1 MRSSSDLTHSKLRP
15 IIGIV
20 VVVLLSLPAHAEIL
34 KVVVNDTIQPISEEY
49 IARAIAEA
57 SRRGDKAVLI
67 EINTPGGLVDSTREI
82 IEHITTS
89 SVPVIIYVTPSGSR
103 AASAGFFIL
112 ESADIA
118 AMSPGTNTGAAHPVT
133 LGGGKMDDVMKEKL
147 ENDAA
152 ALMRSVAARR
162 GRNVD
167 VAEST
172 VRQSKSFTEQ
182 EALSQHLIDYV
193 ASNED
198 DLLRQIDGKTFKRF
212 NGQNITLQL
221 SGQPLSPFSM
231 TLKEKILAY
240 LMDPNIAFLLLAIGA
255 LSLYLEFNHPG
266 AVIPGTVG
274 VVFILVAAFALN
286 LLPTRFA
293 ALVLILGAFAL
304 FAAEAKF
311 ATHGILTVGGIALLT
326 LGGLLL
332 VDSPIPEMR
341 VHLLTALTVSIPLGL
356 ITAFLM
362 TLALQARSN
371 KVVTGAQGL
380 VGETA
385 IAQTALSPQ
394 GKVFVHGE
402 LWDAVASSILP
413 PGQIVVVRSLE
424 GLTLQVDPLGAATPP
439 PTNPELAI
447 L

>member
-1 MRSSSDLTHSKLRP
+1 MQSSSAVKGYSKSRLIL
-15 IIGIV
+15 IIG
-20 VVVLLSLPAHAEIL
+20 VLALFSFPARAEIL
-34 KVVVNDTIQPISEEY
+34 KVVVNDTIQPISAEY
-49 IARAIAEA
+49 IARAIDEA
-57 SRRGDKAVLI
+57 RRRNDQAVLI

-82 IEHITTS
+82 IEHITSS
-89 SVPVIIYVTPSGSR
+89 SVPVILYVTPSGSR

-118 AMSPGTNTGAAHPVT
+118 AMAPGTNTGAAHPVI
-133 LGGGKMDDVMKEKL
+133 LGGGKMDDVMKEKM

-162 GRNVD
+162 GRNVE

-172 VRQSKSFTEQ
+172 VRQSKSFTDQ
-182 EALSQHLIDYV
+182 EALAQHLIDYV

-212 NGQNITLQL
+212 NGQNVTLKL
-221 SGQPLSPFSM
+221 SGQPVSPFAM

-240 LMDPNIAFLLLAIGA
+240 LMDPNVAFLLLAIGA
-255 LSLYLEFNHPG
+255 LSLYVEFNHPG

-274 VVFILVAAFALN
+274 IVFILVAAFALN

-311 ATHGILTVGGIALLT
+311 TTHGVLTIGGIALLT

-341 VHLLTALTVSIPLGL
+341 VHLLTALAVSIPLGL

-362 TLALQARSN
+362 TIALKARRN

-380 VGETA
+380 VGETGV
-385 IAQTALSPQ
+385 AQTALSPQ

-402 LWDAVASSILP
+402 LWDAIASTNLP
-413 PGQIVVVRSLE
+413 PGQLVVVRKID
-424 GLTLQVDPLGAATPP
+424 GLTLQVDPLGATPP
-439 PTNPELAI
+439 PASPAPAML
-447 L
+447 